1 MAKQVILTD
10 DGLKKYEMELED
22 LKTRGRTD
30 IAAKIKVALSF
41 GDLSENS
48 EYDEA
53 KNEQA
58 KLEARIVQIETMLKN
73 AKVIDEEDISTDII
87 DIGSKVTLR
96 DMTNKKE
103 ATYKIVGSAEA
114 DPKGGMISDESP
126 LGKAILGKKAKE
138 TVTVDAPM
146 GTLKYKILEIS
157 R

>member
-10 DGLKKYEMELED
+10 DGLKKYELELED
-22 LKTRGRTD
+22 LKTRGRKD
-30 IAAKIKVALSF
+30 IADKIKVALSF

-73 AKVIDEEDISTDII
+73 AKVIDEEDISTDKI

-96 DMTNKKE
+96 DVAEKKDE
-103 ATYKIVGSAEA
+103 TYKIVGSAEA
-114 DPKGGMISDESP
+114 DPKNGMISDESP
-126 LGKAILGKKAKE
+126 IGRAILGKKVNA
-138 TVTVDAPM
+138 TVTVEAPM
-146 GTLKYKILEIS
+146 GELKYKIIEIS

>member
-1 MAKQVILTD
+1 MAKRVILTD
-10 DGLKKYEMELED
+10 DGLKKYELELED
-22 LKTRGRTD
+22 LKTRGRKD
-30 IAAKIKVALSF
+30 IADKIKVALSF

-73 AKVIDEEDISTDII
+73 AKVIDEEDISTDKI

-96 DMTNKKE
+96 DVAEKKDE
-103 ATYKIVGSAEA
+103 TYKIVGSAEA
-114 DPKGGMISDESP
+114 DPKNGMISDESP
-126 LGKAILGKKAKE
+126 IGRAILGKKVNA
-138 TVTVDAPM
+138 TVTVEAPM
-146 GTLKYKILEIS
+146 GELKYKIIEIS

>member
-10 DGLKKYEMELED
+10 DGLKKYELELED

-58 KLEARIVQIETMLKN
+58 KLEARIVQIEAMLKN
-73 AKVIDEEDISTDII
+73 AKVIDEEDISTDKI

-96 DMTNKKE
+96 DAASKKDE
-103 ATYKIVGSAEA
+103 TYKIVGSAEA
-114 DPKGGMISDESP
+114 DPKNGMISDESP
-126 LGKAILGKKAKE
+126 IGKAILGKKVNA

-146 GTLKYKILEIS
+146 GELKFKIMEIS